1 MAVVNFTIESV
12 TMQLGQAIVVTW
24 PNMKTTDTGSPYQ
37 RDFPADTSFQ
47 LDGTPGLSG
56 SIRVEGTNYTS
67 AEVWQSLGTAGA
79 AALSSLQNLCVK
91 IRPVVVGGDVTT
103 NWNVKLFLMLK

>member
-1 MAVVNFTIESV
+1 MATVNPTIESI
-12 TMQLGQAIVVTW
+12 TMQLGQALVVTW
-24 PNMKTTDTGSPYQ
+24 ANMKTTDVGAAYQ

-47 LDGTPGLSG
+47 LDGTFGAAG

-67 AEVWQSLGTAGA
+67 AEVYQSLGTASA

-91 IRPVVVGGDVTT
+91 IRPAVVGGDATT
-103 NWNVKLFLMLK
+103 NLNVKLFLMLK